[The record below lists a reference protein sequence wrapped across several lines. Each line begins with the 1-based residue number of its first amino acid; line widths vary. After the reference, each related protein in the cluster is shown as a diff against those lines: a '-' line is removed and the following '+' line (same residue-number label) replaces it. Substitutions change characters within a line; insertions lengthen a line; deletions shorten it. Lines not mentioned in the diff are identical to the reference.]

1 MKILVVSAHPDDVEI
16 ACAGTLRKY
25 QEQGADIVSVLTVK
39 PSAEVNVN
47 RNRELVQNELEASY
61 NYSQWKLKIF
71 NTPLHKNARPNL
83 TVDNNTITSLND
95 LLESCDI
102 AIIPN
107 PQDSHQDHKNTYNLV
122 WPYVKR
128 HARQTWLMNQ
138 WPYCHD
144 HQQSPN
150 HYVEISP
157 YWNFKQDL
165 LKCYSS
171 YLTDDDIKKIYVTNQ
186 YWAQK
191 NKQSVA
197 EAFTIV
203 NSYE

>member
-1 MKILVVSAHPDDVEI
+1 
-16 ACAGTLRKY
+16 
-25 QEQGADIVSVLTVK
+25 
-39 PSAEVNVN
+39 
-47 RNRELVQNELEASY
+47 
-61 NYSQWKLKIF
+61 
-71 NTPLHKNARPNL
+71 
-83 TVDNNTITSLND
+83 